1 MRIGIVCGDF
11 ITEYSNNER
20 ELVRGLVELG
30 QDVSIFT
37 SNRKPTRFFE
47 RGAEVSAKEEN
58 IQSFKVIRRKA
69 LFSFKGFHYIPELC
83 EALVDS
89 DVDLIHTVENFPPHS
104 WHAFKASL
112 EKRVPLTFTQHQY
125 YMPDKGLGL
134 LFRIIEKTRSKKI
147 NKRSNRIIAVSN
159 AAKRF
164 LIERYKVSE
173 DRIVVVPSGVDTGLF
188 KPQRK
193 EKTDNGLT
201 LMTVA
206 RLTEAKG
213 LVYLIRAFQIIRE
226 NFPNARLL
234 IVGKGEQTGE
244 LKKLVSSLG
253 LDGNV
258 SFLSEYILN
267 EGMPSL
273 YNSCDIFV
281 LPSLIEPVGIAAI
294 EAVSCGLPIIA
305 TSVGGL
311 SDVVEENLNG
321 FLVPPRDHV
330 SITTKIYPLLEDGDL
345 RKKFGKASRRIAL
358 QKFDYKK
365 VAQRTLKVYEDI
377 MGKS

>member
-1 MRIGIVCGDF
+1 MVCGDF

-20 ELVRGLVELG
+20 ELARGLVELG
-30 QDVSIFT
+30 QEVSIFT
-37 SNRKPTRFFE
+37 SNRKPTRFFDK
-47 RGAEVSAKEEN
+47 GVEVSEKEDMV
-58 IQSFKVIRRKA
+58 QGFKVIRRKA
-69 LFSFKGFHYIPELC
+69 LFSFKGFHYMPKLY
-83 EALVDS
+83 EAIVHS
-89 DVDLIHTVENFPPHS
+89 DVDLIHTVESFPPHS

-112 EKRVPLTFTQHQY
+112 KKRVPLTFTQHLY
-125 YMPDKGLGL
+125 YLPEGELGL
-134 LFRIIEKTRSKKI
+134 LFRIVEKAKSKKI
-147 NKRSNRIIAVSN
+147 IKRSNKVIAVSS

-164 LIERYKVSE
+164 LTERYKVSE
-173 DRIVVVPSGVDTGLF
+173 NRIVVVPSGINTDLF
-188 KPQRK
+188 KPNRK
-193 EKTDNGLT
+193 EKTLNGLT
-201 LMTVA
+201 LVTVA

-226 NFPNARLL
+226 NFPNVRLL
-234 IVGKGEQTGE
+234 IVGKGEQLG
-244 LKKLVSSLG
+244 KLNALVISLG
-253 LDGNV
+253 LAGNV
-258 SFLSEYILN
+258 SFLSEYISN
-267 EGMPSL
+267 ENMPSL

-294 EAVSCGLPIIA
+294 EALSCGLPIIT

-330 SITTKIYPLLEDGDL
+330 SIAKKTFFLLEDKDL
-345 RKKFGKASRRIAL
+345 RRKFGEASRRLAL

-365 VAQRTLKVYEDI
+365 VAQRTFKVYEEI